1 MKHNIQKLLA
11 LMLAAVLAVA
21 MFAGCSSSSADTASD
36 STASSG
42 ETAPEQTDTSNSDAP
57 EKNEKILYFV
67 VGNLGDLSYGDMGWW
82 ATQAVA
88 EKYGYEYDV
97 VEGGADTAN
106 YTTTL
111 CDAIETGGYTYVIAA
126 GWYIVDDVLR
136 LAGTDYQDV
145 TFILFD
151 TGVDV
156 AVEGLDNVY
165 CIAYKANEASFV
177 TAVYLSL
184 MTKTGKVGAMSGN
197 DSPLL
202 NDFVTGFVDGMRYV
216 NDEMG
221 LDVEHLVTYIGA
233 QTIQNNYET
242 VNVMYDQGCDAI
254 FNILSTTALGACQ
267 AAEEHGGY
275 ENGYYLVGVDC
286 DQYSIY
292 KDATDTEVVGY
303 ENLVTSMLKKVEDSV
318 MWAFDG
324 ISDGS
329 VAPGLHRVG
338 YAEGSVGLA
347 KNENYYAL
355 TPKDVQDK
363 VEEVETMIANGE
375 IEIPSYFDFASYEE
389 FAQFR
394 DA

>member
-1 MKHNIQKLLA
+1 MKNNIQKLLA
-11 LMLAAVLAVA
+11 LVLAAALMMS
-21 MFAGCSSSSADTASD
+21 MFAGCGSSSS
-36 STASSG
+36 STTTESKANTTG
-42 ETAPEQTDTSNSDAP
+42 ESTEGG
-57 EKNEKILYFV
+57 KKEKILYFV

-97 VEGGADTAN
+97 VEGGTDTAN

-136 LAGTDYQDV
+136 LAGTDYKDV

-184 MTKTGKVGAMSGN
+184 MSKTGKVGAMSGN

-216 NDEMG
+216 NNEMG
-221 LDVEHLVTYIGA
+221 MDVDHLVTYIGA

-275 ENGYYLVGVDC
+275 EKGYYLVGVDC

-303 ENLVTSMLKKVEDSV
+303 ENLVSSMLKKVEDSV

-324 ISDGS
+324 IRDGT

-347 KNENYYAL
+347 KNDNYYNL
-355 TPKDVQDK
+355 TPQDVQEK
-363 VEEVETMIANGE
+363 VEEIETKIANGE

-389 FAQFR
+389 FAKFR